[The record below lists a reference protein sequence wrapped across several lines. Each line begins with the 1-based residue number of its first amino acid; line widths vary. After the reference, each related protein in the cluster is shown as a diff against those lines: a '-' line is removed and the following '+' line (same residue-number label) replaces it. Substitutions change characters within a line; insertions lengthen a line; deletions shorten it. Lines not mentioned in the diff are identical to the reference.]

1 MAAAFDRADAASGFV
16 TGYDE
21 RAAALRDRVQ
31 ARRGGARIA
40 YIGPMDPGIF

>member
-31 ARRGGARIA
+31 ARWGGARIA